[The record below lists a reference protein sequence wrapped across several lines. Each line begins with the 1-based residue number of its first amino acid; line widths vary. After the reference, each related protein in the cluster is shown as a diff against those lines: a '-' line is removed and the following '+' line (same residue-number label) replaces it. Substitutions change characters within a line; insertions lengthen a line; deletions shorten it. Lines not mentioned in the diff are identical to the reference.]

1 MKMDIKIGIVGC
13 GKIGKLRRDVIEESG
28 LGRVVALC
36 DPFVDFSDVRGR
48 YSIAREYQEL
58 LGQDINTV
66 FIASPNNVTSDICV
80 ASLDAGK
87 HVFCEKPPGRN
98 LREVLEIHKAYQR
111 NPGLKL
117 MFGFN
122 HRYHK
127 SVMSAYNLVKSG
139 RMGKLMW
146 GRGLYG
152 KSGGN
157 NFEKEWRSSKEISG
171 GGILLDQGIHMID
184 LFNLFFGGFNDV
196 KGFVSNTFWDI
207 PVEDNAFILLK
218 NDKNQYATFHSSST
232 HWKHIFK
239 LDLFLTEGYII
250 ISGFLT
256 STRSY
261 GRETMITARRQFED
275 ELELVGNPI
284 EEKTYFDE
292 DLSWELE
299 VKEFLDAI
307 AQNREIKSSSI
318 DDAINAMEVV
328 EKVYESDSSS
338 RMKN

>member
-1 MKMDIKIGIVGC
+1 MEIKIGIVGF
-13 GKIGKLRRDVIEESG
+13 GKIGKLRKDVIEDSE
-28 LGRVVALC
+28 LGQVVAIC
-36 DPFVDFSDVRGR
+36 DPYETFENEDRKYIITRD
-48 YSIAREYQEL
+48 YQSL
-58 LGQDINTV
+58 LEQDINTV

-98 LREVLEIHKAYQR
+98 LQEVTEIKKAYQR
-111 NPGLKL
+111 NPRLKL

-127 SVMSAYNLVKSG
+127 SIMNAHSLVKSG
-139 RMGKLMW
+139 RLGKLMW
-146 GRGLYG
+146 ARGLYG

-157 NFEKEWRSSKEISG
+157 NFKHEWRTSREIAG

-184 LFNLFFGGFNDV
+184 LFNQFFGNFSEV
-196 KGFVSNTFWDI
+196 KGFVANTYWDI
-207 PVEDNAFILLK
+207 PVEDNAFIMLK
-218 NDKNQYATFHSSST
+218 NKKNQYATFHSSAT

-239 LDLFLTEGYII
+239 LDLFLTEGYIL

-275 ELELVGNPI
+275 EIQLVGNPV
-284 EEKTYFDE
+284 EEKIYYDE
-292 DLSWELE
+292 DHSWDME
-299 VKEFLDAI
+299 VKEFL
-307 AQNREIKSSSI
+307 NTIKTDGNINNSTI
-318 DDAINAMEVV
+318 DDALKAMEVV
-328 EKVYESDSSS
+328 EKVYESDVSWQV
-338 RMKN
+338 NN

>member
-1 MKMDIKIGIVGC
+1 MDIKIGIVGY
-13 GKIGKLRRDVIEESG
+13 GKIGKLRKNVIEESG
-28 LGRVVALC
+28 KGRVVALC
-36 DPFVDFSDVRGR
+36 DPLADFNGLENR
-48 YSIAREYQEL
+48 YAVTRDFEEFL
-58 LGQDINTV
+58 RQDINTV
-66 FIASPNNVTSDICV
+66 FIASPNNVTSELCV
-80 ASLDAGK
+80 ASLEAGK
-87 HVFCEKPPGRN
+87 HVFCEKPPGRC
-98 LREVLEIHKAYQR
+98 LKEVLNIQKAHAKKP
-111 NPGLKL
+111 NLKL

-127 SVMSAYNLVKSG
+127 SVMNAYNLVKSG
-139 RMGKLMW
+139 RMGRLMW
-146 GRGLYG
+146 ARGLYG

-157 NFEKEWRSSKEISG
+157 NFEQEWRSSKETAG

-184 LFNLFFGGFNDV
+184 LFNMFFGSFNDV

-218 NDKNQYATFHSSST
+218 NDKNQYASFHSSST

-239 LDLFLTEGYII
+239 LELFLTEGYVV

-275 ELELVGNPI
+275 ELELVGNPV
-284 EEKTYFDE
+284 EEITYFDE
-292 DLSWELE
+292 DQSWELE
-299 VKEFLDAI
+299 VNKFLDAVSKDEKI
-307 AQNREIKSSSI
+307 TSSNI
-318 DDAINAMEVV
+318 DDAVRAMDVV
-328 EKVYESDSSS
+328 EQVYNSDSSW